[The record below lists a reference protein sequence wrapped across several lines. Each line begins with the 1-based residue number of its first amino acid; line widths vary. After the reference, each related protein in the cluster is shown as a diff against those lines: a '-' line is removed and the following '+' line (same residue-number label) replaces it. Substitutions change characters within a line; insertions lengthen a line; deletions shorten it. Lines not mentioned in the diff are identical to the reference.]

1 MCNHGPT
8 RSLPQLIT
16 TSYDTATIQP
26 QHGQHPKVR
35 LSQKLHEL
43 LIRLQCLYWNDT
55 WCSHQGQKQSSLHCR
70 FLRPSPRAGTAK
82 ESMVFTR
89 GGSFSTKT
97 WGGTAQSLRNTPV
110 HPRTCE
116 YPISCCCK
124 CLRVAKLAS
133 FSGWSSKPSTASA
146 SAAAFIALT
155 TVSTDCP
162 PFFQIA
168 PSSKYIAIP
177 ARGSCSKTNHTHTT
191 ILAFKGKGW
200 QGIPEAIPFVQI
212 LGKGENNLAT

>member
-1 MCNHGPT
+1 M
-8 RSLPQLIT
+8 
-16 TSYDTATIQP
+16 
-26 QHGQHPKVR
+26 
-35 LSQKLHEL
+35 
-43 LIRLQCLYWNDT
+43 IR
-55 WCSHQGQKQSSLHCR
+55 GQKQSSLHCR

-89 GGSFSTKT
+89 GGNFSTKT
-97 WGGTAQSLRNTPV
+97 WGGTAQPLRNTPV
-110 HPRTCE
+110 HRRTCE
-116 YPISCCCK
+116 YPISCCCN

-191 ILAFKGKGW
+191 ILTFKGKGW